1 MDARSSFAEEPGP
14 DAEETA
20 NRCHML
26 GFVPADHFPSTHA
39 TWIDAQL
46 TIAERGDRAAASGDA
61 GGRARAES
69 ARDALRRH
77 VMERYAPALAA
88 YVSTPQLRRV
98 GERDELVSGFFAR
111 TMSDP
116 SFLLRWRS
124 SGMPLRRWLMN
135 AMAFH
140 CRGVVRD
147 RQREEGRGS
156 LGDAA
161 AFAERLAGGE
171 PDPAEAFDRAWAL
184 ALANEAYAQV
194 QAELAARGRGD
205 DDAVFRMHVV
215 DGLTHA
221 QVAARTARSEAEC
234 RNAVRRVAGAL
245 RTAVRGLLREEGVPE
260 SGLEAAVNEVL
271 AIMERGGE

>member
-1 MDARSSFAEEPGP
+1 MPGTSFAADPPP
-14 DAEETA
+14 DAGESA
-20 NRCHML
+20 NGCHML
-26 GFVPADHFPSTHA
+26 GKVPTDHFPSTHA
-39 TWIDAQL
+39 TWIEAQL
-46 TIAERGDRAAASGDA
+46 TIAEGGDRAAAAGDA

-77 VMERYAPALAA
+77 VMGRYAAALTA

-116 SFLLRWRS
+116 NFLPRWRA
-124 SGMPLRRWLMN
+124 SGLPLRRWLMN

-147 RQREEGRGS
+147 RQREEGRGAT
-156 LGDAA
+156 GDAVA
-161 AFAERLAGGE
+161 LAEQLAGGE
-171 PDPAEAFDRAWAL
+171 PDPADAFDRAWAL

-194 QAELAARGRGD
+194 QAELAARGRGE

-215 DGLTHA
+215 DGLAYA
-221 QVAARTARSEAEC
+221 QVAERTGRTEAEC
-234 RNAVRRVAGAL
+234 LNAVRRVAGAL
-245 RTAVRGLLREEGVPE
+245 RAAVRELLREEGVPA
-260 SGLEAAVNEVL
+260 SGLEAAVDEVL